1 MNLRT
6 LITSVVIGA
15 GLAGCGGG
23 ASDDESRGTEQARQQ
38 IASAVERA
46 PRAAAAS
53 VGSGAANTA
62 ATAAAAAAPI
72 DPASLATQLFD
83 FAEANFPQFFP
94 SHRPDVATQ
103 NWRYR
108 HYPETGTYVIVADG
122 RVYVMGGPLG
132 ADVTYVGLA
141 HDLLNP
147 PPNAVAAM
155 TTPATGKTAW
165 NIKTTAQFTLTDT
178 SGMAVAGPFTCSSD
192 APVEIE
198 VAADCS
204 IVTGRRL
211 GTHTISVAKGS
222 LVGKAA
228 IKVIPQ
234 AQPLGTSA
242 SADYNLVVTPDGRV
256 LAWGANGSSGVLG
269 QGKRSAELASLSLP
283 TAVKDT
289 SGQHALTGIV
299 AVSAGEE
306 QALALT
312 EDGTVYS
319 WGNNDVLGRDAPS
332 SDLLPG
338 LVRDATG
345 NAPLK
350 RVVAVSIGADNA
362 VALTD
367 DGVVYTW
374 GNYTGQSD
382 RRATFPGVVTALPGP
397 AVAVSAG
404 WNWSA
409 ALLADGRVVTW
420 GFNSSNSS
428 GQPAAGGSPVKPGF
442 VADATTGQP
451 ISGIVSL
458 SAGYLHGVALTSGG
472 QVFAW
477 GDNDHGQLGQN
488 DTVKARTGA
497 ALVKAPGGAGLL
509 SGIRSITAGEHFALA
524 LTEAGGVYS
533 WGLSHDGRLGDGAN
547 KPVIN
552 NSPLPV
558 PVVNLA
564 GIGQLTGIAALA
576 AGDSH
581 ALALGTDGSLIGW
594 GDGFYGALGQGG
606 TDTKDSHV
614 PLLIKDETGN
624 GPLSLG
630 PVSNWPNLTRRGVF

>member
-1 MNLRT
+1 MTLRT
-6 LITSVVIGA
+6 LVTSFLIGA
-15 GLAGCGGG
+15 GLAACGGG
-23 ASDDESRGTEQARQQ
+23 APDDEARGTEQARQQ

-46 PRAAAAS
+46 PRAVDAGARQRAAA
-53 VGSGAANTA
+53 AANTA
-62 ATAAAAAAPI
+62 SASAAV
-72 DPASLATQLFD
+72 DPAALATQLFD

-94 SHRPDVATQ
+94 SHRPDMDAPG
-103 NWRYR
+103 WRYR
-108 HYPETGTYVIVADG
+108 HYPETGTYVVVAEG

-132 ADVTYVGLA
+132 PDVTYVGLA
-141 HDLLNP
+141 WDLLNP
-147 PPNAVAAM
+147 PPNAVAAV

-178 SGMAVAGPFTCSSD
+178 AGMAVAGPFSCSSD

-204 IVTGRRL
+204 TVTGRRL
-211 GTHTISVAKGS
+211 GTYTISVARGGM
-222 LVGKAA
+222 VGKAV

-234 AQPLGTSA
+234 GQPLGTSA
-242 SADYNLVVTPDGRV
+242 SAHYNLVVTPDGRV
-256 LAWGANGSSGVLG
+256 LAWGTDGSSGVLG

-283 TAVKDT
+283 TVVKDT

-299 AVSAGEE
+299 AVSTGDE

-319 WGNNDVLGRDAPS
+319 WGNNDALGRDALS
-332 SDLLPG
+332 DDLLPG
-338 LVRDATG
+338 LVQDATG

-350 RVVAVSIGADNA
+350 RVVAVSMGADNA

-382 RRATFPGVVTALPGP
+382 RRAKYPGVVTALPGP

-409 ALLADGRVVTW
+409 ALLADGRVMTW

-428 GQPAAGGSPVKPGF
+428 GQPAASSSPVMPGF

-458 SAGYLHGVALTSGG
+458 SAGYLHGLALTSGE
-472 QVFAW
+472 QVYAW
-477 GDNDHGQLGQN
+477 GDNEHGQLGQN
-488 DTVKARTGA
+488 DTAKTRKGA

-509 SGIRSITAGEHFALA
+509 SGIRSITAGRHFALT
-524 LTEAGGVYS
+524 LTQAGDVHS

-547 KPVIN
+547 KPVSN
-552 NSPLPV
+552 YSALPV

-581 ALALGTDGSLIGW
+581 ALVLATDGKLIGW
-594 GDGFYGALGQGG
+594 GGGAYGALGQGG
-606 TDTKDSHV
+606 TDTKNSHV

-624 GPLSLG
+624 GTLSLG
-630 PVSNWPNLTRRGVF
+630 PVSNWPNLVRRGRF

>member
-1 MNLRT
+1 MNLRI
-6 LITSVVIGA
+6 LVTSLVIGA

-23 ASDDESRGTEQARQQ
+23 TSDDEARGSAQARQQ

-46 PRAAAAS
+46 PRAVAAAA
-53 VGSGAANTA
+53 GRG
-62 ATAAAAAAPI
+62 AAAAAVTV
-72 DPASLATQLFD
+72 DPALLATQLFD

-94 SHRPDVATQ
+94 SHRPDMDAPG
-103 NWRYR
+103 WRYR
-108 HYPETGTYVIVADG
+108 HYPETGTYVVVAEG

-132 ADVTYVGLA
+132 PDVTYVGLA

-147 PPNAVAAM
+147 PPNAVAAV

-165 NIKTTAQFTLTDT
+165 NIATAAQFTLTDT
-178 SGMAVAGPFTCSSD
+178 AGMAVAGPFTCTSD

-204 IVTGRRL
+204 TVTGRRL
-211 GTHTISVAKGS
+211 GTHTISVAKGGI
-222 LVGKAA
+222 VGKASV
-228 IKVIPQ
+228 KVIPQ
-234 AQPLGTSA
+234 GQPLGTSA

-256 LAWGANGSSGVLG
+256 LAWGLNSGSGVLG

-283 TAVKDT
+283 TAVKDM

-306 QALALT
+306 QVLALS
-312 EDGTVYS
+312 EDGTVFS
-319 WGNNDVLGRDAPS
+319 WGNNDTSGRDAPWD
-332 SDLLPG
+332 DLLPG
-338 LVRDATG
+338 LVKDATG

-350 RVVAVSIGADNA
+350 RVVAVSMGADNA

-382 RRATFPGVVTALPGP
+382 RRANYPGVVTALPGP

-409 ALLADGRVVTW
+409 ALLADGRVMTW

-428 GQPAAGGSPVKPGF
+428 GQPAASGSTVMPGF

-458 SAGYLHGVALTSGG
+458 SAGYLHGLALTSGG
-472 QVFAW
+472 QVYAW

-488 DTVKARTGA
+488 DTAKTRTGA

-524 LTEAGGVYS
+524 LTQAGDVYS

-547 KPVIN
+547 KPVSN
-552 NSPLPV
+552 YSALPV

-581 ALALGTDGSLIGW
+581 ALALGTDGNLIGW

-624 GPLSLG
+624 GTLSLG
-630 PVSNWPNLTRRGVF
+630 PVSNWPNLVRRGRF